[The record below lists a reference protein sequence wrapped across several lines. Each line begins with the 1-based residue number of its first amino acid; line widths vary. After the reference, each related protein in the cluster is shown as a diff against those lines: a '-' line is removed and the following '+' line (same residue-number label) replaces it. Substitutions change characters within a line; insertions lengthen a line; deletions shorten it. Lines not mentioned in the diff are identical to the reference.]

1 MSTKSKLSESELAIL
16 NAYQI
21 ELSDL
26 IGNLGEIELQIADLK
41 SLKEQQLTIYSEL
54 KAKQTKT
61 AKELQDKYGEGNI
74 SLEDG
79 EFTPTS

>member
-16 NAYQI
+16 NGYQV

-41 SLKEQQLTIYSEL
+41 SLKDQQLTIYSEL

>member
-16 NAYQI
+16 NTYQV
-21 ELSDL
+21 ELSNL

>member
-16 NAYQI
+16 NEYQI
-21 ELSDL
+21 ELSNL

-41 SLKEQQLTIYSEL
+41 SLKEQQLIIYNEL

-61 AKELQDKYGEGNI
+61 AKELQTKYGEGNI

-79 EFTPTS
+79 EFTPII

>member
-16 NAYQI
+16 NTYQL

-26 IGNLGEIELQIADLK
+26 IGNIGEIELQIADLK

-61 AKELQDKYGEGNI
+61 AKELQNKYGEGNI

-79 EFTPTS
+79 EFTPTI

>member
-16 NAYQI
+16 NGYQA

-41 SLKEQQLTIYSEL
+41 SLKEQQLKIYDEL
-54 KAKQTKT
+54 KAKQNKT

-74 SLEDG
+74 DLENG

>member
-16 NAYQI
+16 NGYQV

-41 SLKEQQLTIYSEL
+41 SLKEQQLTIYNEL
-54 KAKQTKT
+54 KTKQTKT

-74 SLEDG
+74 NLEDG

>member
-16 NAYQI
+16 NTYQV

>member
-16 NAYQI
+16 NGYQV
-21 ELSDL
+21 ELSNL

-41 SLKEQQLTIYSEL
+41 SLKEQQLTIYNEL

>member
-16 NAYQI
+16 NDYQV

-41 SLKEQQLTIYSEL
+41 SLKEQQLTIYNEL

>member
-16 NAYQI
+16 NEYQL

-41 SLKEQQLTIYSEL
+41 LLKEKQLTIYNEL
-54 KAKQTKT
+54 KEKQTKT
-61 AKELQDKYGEGNI
+61 AKELQAKYGEGNI

-79 EFTPTS
+79 EFTPTN

>member
-16 NAYQI
+16 NGYQV

-41 SLKEQQLTIYSEL
+41 SLKEQQLTIYNEL

-61 AKELQDKYGEGNI
+61 AKELQNKYGEGNI

-79 EFTPTS
+79 EFTPTI

>member
-1 MSTKSKLSESELAIL
+1 MSTKSKLSESELAVL
-16 NAYQI
+16 NTYQL

-41 SLKEQQLTIYSEL
+41 SLKEQQLTAYNEL

-74 SLEDG
+74 DLENG